1 MIVVF
6 QTLRRA
12 GNYAVARP
20 TRELLYTVIAR
31 EDKFKAKSFIDT
43 FVYRA
48 GDQIGAWSYALMG
61 VIGLGLTGIAFVA
74 VPISAV
80 WARCRILA
88 GPPAGSAGP
97 GRADNRSRRRP
108 IRWSLRLD
116 FGVLLA
122 GATLGTGC
130 EIAAGTN
137 SPQGAVPIM
146 TTSIRALVITTAVV
160 SFAVG
165 SFTTRAQRSG
175 PEVEYV
181 AAQAGLPFSSYVRVD
196 DMLYLSGQLATVPGT
211 GLVEGGV
218 RAETR
223 QALEN
228 IARVVEQAGSS
239 MDHVVKCMCLWRT

>member
-1 MIVVF
+1 
-6 QTLRRA
+6 
-12 GNYAVARP
+12 
-20 TRELLYTVIAR
+20 
-31 EDKFKAKSFIDT
+31 
-43 FVYRA
+43 
-48 GDQIGAWSYALMG
+48 
-61 VIGLGLTGIAFVA
+61 
-74 VPISAV
+74 
-80 WARCRILA
+80 
-88 GPPAGSAGP
+88 
-97 GRADNRSRRRP
+97 
-108 IRWSLRLD
+108 
-116 FGVLLA
+116 
-122 GATLGTGC
+122 
-130 EIAAGTN
+130 
-137 SPQGAVPIM
+137 M

-239 MDHVVKCMCLWRT
+239 MDHVVKCMVFMEDMTQWPAMNEVYVTFFPEHLPARSAFGSTGLALGAALEIECLATVGD